1 MRFKPVSL
9 SVHRNEKKAKNA
21 YELQKQLRSKAHAR
35 SKPKTKYQYLRQ
47 DFCDVLQNLCSDYF
61 YAGRMK
67 KPLSEIFYFDNKKL
81 LSNRF
86 NPSLTKILH
95 RAMSNPYLYLKDE
108 KMKGEIDSIHDA
120 LPDISIAFKLFAQ
133 CGNMINLADW
143 LDSFLAVKE
152 NCKAR
157 PYEMEARFMQCAHD
171 LQFIGLLK
179 PTQRKTDHVQK
190 CTWAL

>member
-1 MRFKPVSL
+1 
-9 SVHRNEKKAKNA
+9 
-21 YELQKQLRSKAHAR
+21 
-35 SKPKTKYQYLRQ
+35 
-47 DFCDVLQNLCSDYF
+47 
-61 YAGRMK
+61 
-67 KPLSEIFYFDNKKL
+67 
-81 LSNRF
+81 
-86 NPSLTKILH
+86 
-95 RAMSNPYLYLKDE
+95 
-108 KMKGEIDSIHDA
+108 MKGEIDSIHDA

-143 LDSFLAVKE
+143 LGSGYNNTRIYLSLGSIGLILIDSIGAPKDSFLAVKE